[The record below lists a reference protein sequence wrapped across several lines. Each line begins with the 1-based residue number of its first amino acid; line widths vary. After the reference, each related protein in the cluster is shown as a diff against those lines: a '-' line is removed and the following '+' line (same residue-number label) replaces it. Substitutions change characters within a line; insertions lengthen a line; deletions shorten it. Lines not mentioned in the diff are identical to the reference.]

1 MSDLSILTKARME
14 GVGLSLNP
22 DGTLRAVGAAEV
34 LASLR
39 PALLSNKPRIIAHLK
54 LLADLERFR
63 FDLAEQDIAEGAS
76 AEELRRTN
84 SLCWEIMQADGLAF
98 DEAMRIAAGIVVSCP
113 PAPCEAGYDD
123 PHEIWR
129 RLVGDAASQP
139 DSARNLQEVT

>member
-22 DGTLRAVGAAEV
+22 DGTLRAIGAAEV

-63 FDLAEQDIAEGAS
+63 FDLVKQDIVDGAS

-84 SLCWEIMQADGLAF
+84 NLCWHLMQADGLVF
-98 DEAMRIAAGIVVSCP
+98 TEAMEMAAEIVVSCP
-113 PAPCEAGYDD
+113 PAEFEAGYDD

-139 DSARNLQEVT
+139 DSSRNLQEVA